1 MKKFEQFAEQA
12 YSSKAQ
18 IDEGLQLLGLGAK
31 AFQYGTRNAPKVF
44 RAVKG
49 LFSKGKPTAGRSAI
63 SQRASN
69 VVKDQRLGVHGTMD
83 DLNQLQRS
91 AQSSLDRLGKSRAN
105 DATRAA
111 TREKNRLNNLDPR
124 RVSANNARDA
134 AAQVKARNERLG
146 RSSFAGPQPVDRLD
160 YKPGDPM
167 FTDHLKRYYAAKRRG
182 DKGLPK

>member
-18 IDEGLQLLGLGAK
+18 IDEGLLGK
-31 AFQYGTRNAPKVF
+31 AFQYGTRNVPKVF

-49 LFSKGKPTAGRSAI
+49 LFSKGKPKPIPAGDIGAM
-63 SQRASN
+63 
-69 VVKDQRLGVHGTMD
+69 RLYQD
-83 DLNQLQRS
+83 K
-91 AQSSLDRLGKSRAN
+91 AKQSVDRLNKSTAVSKAN
-105 DATRAA
+105 DATRSA
-111 TREKNRLNNLDPR
+111 TRETNRLNNLDPR
-124 RVSANNARDA
+124 AVSDANKRREAS
-134 AAQVKARNERLG
+134 QVIQRNLEKG
-146 RSSFAGPQPVDRLD
+146 RPSFAGPQPVDRLD

>member
-1 MKKFEQFAEQA
+1 MKKFEQFSEQA

-18 IDEGLQLLGLGAK
+18 IDEFNILGLGAK

-49 LFSKGKPTAGRSAI
+49 LFSKGKPTAGKSAI

-83 DLNQLQRS
+83 DLNQLQKS
-91 AQSSLDRLGKSRAN
+91 AQSSLDRLSKSKAN
-105 DATRAA
+105 DAARSA

-124 RVSANNARDA
+124 AVSDSNKRRE
-134 AAQVKARNERLG
+134 AAQVMQRNREMG
-146 RSSFAGPQPVDRLD
+146 RPSWYNPNN
-160 YKPGDPM
+160 PGSEAA
-167 FTDHLKRYYAAKRRG
+167 LKRYYRLKREG
-182 DKGLPK
+182 VKGLPE